1 MKKFLI
7 LTGASFGGFI
17 VSVVLHNL
25 FYGLGIASSEFT
37 ILSYLMGIL
46 EVFFFF
52 VAVFVCPIGFL
63 VGAIGSIVIF
73 SKKKMSKLKTNN

>member
-7 LTGASFGGFI
+7 LTGVSFGGFF

-25 FYGLGIASSEFT
+25 FYALAEITGETVA
-37 ILSYLMGIL
+37 LSYLMGGL

-52 VAVFVCPIGFL
+52 VAVLACPIGFL
-63 VGAIGSIVIF
+63 VGAIGSIVMFI
-73 SKKKMSKLKTNN
+73 KTKMKGRS

>member
-17 VSVVLHNL
+17 VSVILHNV
-25 FYGLGIASSEFT
+25 FYGLEIISSEFT
-37 ILSYLMGIL
+37 VLSYLMGIL
-46 EVFFFF
+46 EVFFFL

-63 VGAIGSIVIF
+63 VGVIGSIVMLI
-73 SKKKMSKLKTNN
+73 KKKVEE